1 VLRKIDVRDI
11 VLSHYKSLRDNR
23 LEHPSRIKDAL
34 IFYAFPALV
43 AAILTVVGLRLGKT
57 EALLAAVAILGAF
70 LFALL
75 ILVLQMSADAAAATE
90 EDRMPSSRTLKRV
103 KVLRELSAN
112 VAYSVLVSVL
122 TTASLAIGNVS
133 LPPTRAPVPGSLV
146 KDPQQPWWISGIS
159 VFLLLHLSLT
169 LLMILKRTF
178 VLTQRELDFASVRK
192 DRDRV
197 A

>member
-11 VLSHYKSLRDNR
+11 VFNHYKSLRDNR
-23 LEHPSRIKDAL
+23 LKRASRVKDAIL
-34 IFYAFPALV
+34 FYVFPALL
-43 AAILTVVGLRLGKT
+43 ATILTMAGLRLGKT

-75 ILVLQMSADAAAATE
+75 ILVLQMSVDAAARTE
-90 EDRMPSSRTLKRV
+90 EDRGPSSRTLKRV

-122 TTASLAIGNVS
+122 TTASLAIGNLV
-133 LPPTRAPVPGSLV
+133 LPPTRAPVPGGIV
-146 KDPQQPWWISGIS
+146 RDPQQPWWISSIS
-159 VFLLLHLSLT
+159 VFLSAHLGLT
-169 LLMILKRTF
+169 LLMVLRRTYAI
-178 VLTQRELDFASVRK
+178 TQRELDFASVRK